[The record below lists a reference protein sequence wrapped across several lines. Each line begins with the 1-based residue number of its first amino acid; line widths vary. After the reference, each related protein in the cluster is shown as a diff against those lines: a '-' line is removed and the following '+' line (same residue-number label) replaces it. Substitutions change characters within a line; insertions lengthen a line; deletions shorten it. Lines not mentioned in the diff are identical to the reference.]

1 MSDKDVPK
9 KHKQAGIEVIKMQL
23 LDMNLCK

>member
-9 KHKQAGIEVIKMQL
+9 KHKQTGIKAIKMQL